1 MHVSITEEVL
11 RGQGQ
16 VHLRAVSVVKQLP
29 VCCVVELT
37 LPKFV
42 YGQMGISGLIE
53 KHGGGSVFEPIFK
66 DEDGVQMPTLYV
78 PYRFRDSTGELFS
91 ADDSYYYE
99 LAATGAARKARDMYR
114 EFIERGLEPAMAQHL
129 ILPNTLMGVC
139 SYQHDLPCWEDGDS
153 AADYPDAI
161 DYYGRHEYAEY
172 VRAIRRAVWKALA
185 QANQGKE

>member
-16 VHLRAVSVVKQLP
+16 VHLRAVSVVKQCP

-53 KHGGGSVFEPIFK
+53 KHGGGSEFEPIFK
-66 DEDGVQMPTLYV
+66 DEDGVQMPTLYL

-99 LAATGAARKARDMYR
+99 LAAEGAARKARDMYR
-114 EFIERGLEPAMAQHL
+114 AFVERGLEPAIAQS
-129 ILPNTLMGVC
+129 ICLPSTLMGIC
-139 SYQHDLPCWEDGDS
+139 SYQHDLSYWEDGD
-153 AADYPDAI
+153 AVADYPDAV
-161 DYYGRHEYAEY
+161 DYYGQYEHAEY
-172 VRAIRRAVWKALA
+172 IRAIDRAVRKALA
-185 QANQGKE
+185 QAK